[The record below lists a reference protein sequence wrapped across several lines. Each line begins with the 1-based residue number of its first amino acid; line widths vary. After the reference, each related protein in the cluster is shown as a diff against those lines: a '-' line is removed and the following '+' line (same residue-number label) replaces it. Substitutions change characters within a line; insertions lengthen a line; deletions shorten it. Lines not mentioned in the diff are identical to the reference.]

1 MTTCVLCDEELT
13 VSVSILQPIH
23 RECAMETV
31 LVETSDWVISF
42 DRLARYDP
50 PDFDALMMSTSDW
63 VVSLDARR
71 LVWTPTTMLSDALS
85 ANSNWAVALDRA
97 IYTADLSY
105 HDRIAADGAV
115 WALQTRWLETH
126 AHGGDE

>member
-1 MTTCVLCDEELT
+1 
-13 VSVSILQPIH
+13 
-23 RECAMETV
+23 
-31 LVETSDWVISF
+31 
-42 DRLARYDP
+42 
-50 PDFDALMMSTSDW
+50 
-63 VVSLDARR
+63 
-71 LVWTPTTMLSDALS
+71 MLSDALS

-126 AHGGDE
+126 GTDYKAMITAERPAWALDTAQQRETSRVLYRDQVARDGPAWALDTRCQYST